1 VGFGR
6 KESPQANPH
15 RKYVNDT
22 FLNTHLYCMSI
33 ERGSRLN
40 RQVEVM
46 TSASGIWNIAE
57 NQSSV
62 RHYF

>member
-1 VGFGR
+1 
-6 KESPQANPH
+6 
-15 RKYVNDT
+15 
-22 FLNTHLYCMSI
+22 MSI
-33 ERGSRLN
+33 ERGSRLY

-62 RHYF
+62 KDIIFDSYTFCSAGQP